1 MHIHILGIGGTF
13 MAGIALLA
21 QQQGH
26 RVTGSDRKLY
36 PPMNQ
41 QLSLH
46 NILYSEQYAAE
57 DLCPH
62 PDLVIIGNAL
72 SRGNLCV
79 EYVLEQ
85 GLRYISAPQWLAEQ
99 VLVDK
104 WVIAVAGTHGKTTT
118 SSLIA
123 WILQFAGLQPSFLIG
138 GIANNFGLSARLT
151 DSPFFVIEA
160 DEYDTAFFDKRSKF
174 LHYAARTVILNNLEF
189 DHADIFSDLA
199 AIQRQFAHFMR
210 IIPSSGLVIH
220 PLTSSIQEVLAT
232 SCWSER
238 VSFASDGADW
248 ELGAHNSDYSEFEV
262 LYQRKL
268 QAQISWSCIGL
279 HNAQNALAA
288 IIATRH
294 VGVNPQLAAAALT
307 EFRSVKRRL
316 ELIADFNNIK
326 VYDDFAHHPSAIN
339 ATLTALRQ
347 KVGTASIAA
356 IVDIGSNSMRLG
368 VHRDQLAPALQA
380 ADQIYFYQATDLN
393 WSVQELNLPQAQ
405 YFNDV
410 NALTAAVLQ
419 QPAAHILIMS
429 NTGFANLPQILI
441 TALQS
446 AELAIISK

>member
-26 RVTGSDRKLY
+26 KVTGSDRKLY

-41 QLSLH
+41 QLASH
-46 NILYSEQYAAE
+46 NIQYSEQYAVE
-57 DLCPH
+57 DLQPH

-72 SRGNLCV
+72 SRGNPCV

-118 SSLIA
+118 SSLVA
-123 WILQFAGLQPSFLIG
+123 WILHYAGLQPSFLIG
-138 GIANNFGLSARLT
+138 GIANNFNLSARLT

-189 DHADIFSDLA
+189 DHADIFTDLA

-210 IIPSSGLVIH
+210 IIPGSGLVIH
-220 PLTSSIQEVLAT
+220 PLTNSIQEVLAAG
-232 SCWSER
+232 CWSEQ
-238 VSFASDGADW
+238 VSFAHDAEWEIGARN
-248 ELGAHNSDYSEFEV
+248 LDYSEFEV

-268 QAQISWSCIGL
+268 QAKINWQCIGL
-279 HNAQNALAA
+279 HNAHNAIAA
-288 IIATRH
+288 IVAARH

-316 ELIADFNNIK
+316 ELIADFNNIE

-347 KVGTASIAA
+347 KVGTDSIAA
-356 IVDIGSNSMRLG
+356 VVDIGSNSMRMG
-368 VHRDQLAPALQA
+368 VYRNQLAPALQI
-380 ADQIYFYQATDLN
+380 ADQVYFYQAVDLS
-393 WSVQELNLPQAQ
+393 WSLRELNLPQAQ
-405 YFNDV
+405 YFNDIPT
-410 NALTAAVLQ
+410 LIAAVLQ
-419 QPAAHILIMS
+419 QPAQHILIMS
-429 NTGFANLPQILI
+429 NTGFANLNQNLI

-446 AELAIISK
+446 HIH